1 MNKNR
6 LLYFLSQPHQP
17 FFALG
22 VLSAIVFM
30 AIFIPAYRGVISID
44 SNLFH
49 SYSMIFI
56 IFTNFFY
63 GFTLTTFT
71 RFSAKPPIESR
82 RYLRL
87 FVLNLISFLSMLIY
101 LILPLAFFVAS
112 IATAISL
119 SYLIRIF
126 YDIYKEA
133 NEPKN
138 DQYMIIVS
146 FGMAVVSNLLFI
158 LSQIPC
164 SSCNTDILKQFGI
177 EIGVYLYMIL
187 LATVIAFRMVPFFS
201 RVLEYQK
208 SSYFHLLLTTLLIS
222 HVLLSQTHWV
232 WVSDLLLA
240 ILLIIETMRADLPF
254 PNPDPLLWGLH
265 IAIYWL
271 GFGFLIS
278 SIVEFF
284 SAFYSYQSLYMP
296 IHLLVLGFL
305 TTILI
310 AFGTR
315 VTLGHGQAPLIVSR
329 AGKFLFIFVQIV
341 VAFRVILSITASEGK
356 LFPFFDISA
365 TLWIVMF
372 VWWIGL
378 YGRVLLFG
386 GSR

>member
-71 RFSAKPPIESR
+71 RFSAKPPIDSR
-82 RYLRL
+82 QYLRL
-87 FVLNLISFLSMLIY
+87 FVLNLISFISMLIY

-133 NEPKN
+133 NEPKS
-138 DQYMIIVS
+138 DQYMIIIS
-146 FGMAVVSNLLFI
+146 FGMAVISNLLFI

-164 SSCNTDILKQFGI
+164 SSCNTEILKQFGI

-201 RVLEYQK
+201 RVLKYQK
-208 SSYFHLLLTTLLIS
+208 SSYFHLLLTTLLIA
-222 HVLLSQTHWV
+222 HILLSQTNWV
-232 WVSDLLLA
+232 WVSDFLLA
-240 ILLIIETMRADLPF
+240 ILLIIETMKADLPF

-341 VAFRVILSITASEGK
+341 IAFRVILSITASEGIV
-356 LFPFFDISA
+356 FPFFDISA

-378 YGRVLLFG
+378 YGKVLLFG
-386 GSR
+386 YSR

>member
-71 RFSAKPPIESR
+71 RFSAKPPIDSR

-378 YGRVLLFG
+378 YGKVLLFG
-386 GSR
+386 GDR

>member
-177 EIGVYLYMIL
+177 AIGVYLYMIL

>member
-177 EIGVYLYMIL
+177 AIGVYLYMIL

-315 VTLGHGQAPLIVSR
+315 VTLGHGQAPLIVNR

>member
-71 RFSAKPPIESR
+71 RFSAKPPIDSR

-329 AGKFLFIFVQIV
+329 AGKFIFIFVQIV